1 MLPTLLAANKQ
12 ILDKFDGVRF
22 LFIVQVIEKIQKKA
36 QFSFCGQREAF
47 HSEIVLRG
55 IQPYFLH
62 GGALGLFCNATKV
75 ATFWRILRYIFTL
88 WSRKRRF

>member
-1 MLPTLLAANKQ
+1 MFFGHFIFCQFFGRQALVSSNKLKLMR

-22 LFIVQVIEKIQKKA
+22 LFIVQVIEKIQNKA

-62 GGALGLFCNATKV
+62 GGALGLF
-75 ATFWRILRYIFTL
+75 
-88 WSRKRRF
+88 

>member
-1 MLPTLLAANKQ
+1 MLPTLLAANKR

-22 LFIVQVIEKIQKKA
+22 

-62 GGALGLFCNATKV
+62 GGALGLF
-75 ATFWRILRYIFTL
+75 
-88 WSRKRRF
+88 

>member
-1 MLPTLLAANKQ
+1 MLVSSNKLKLMLPTLLAANKQ

-47 HSEIVLRG
+47 HSEIVRRG

-62 GGALGLFCNATKV
+62 GGALGLF
-75 ATFWRILRYIFTL
+75 
-88 WSRKRRF
+88 

>member
-1 MLPTLLAANKQ
+1 MLESSNK
-12 ILDKFDGVRF
+12 LKLKFDGVRF

-62 GGALGLFCNATKV
+62 GGAPGLF
-75 ATFWRILRYIFTL
+75 
-88 WSRKRRF
+88 